1 MRRMTGRAVLLGV
14 VLVSGGCESG
24 RIAMPPQDQPVIVG
38 SADVGR
44 LVSPGRAAEQQAEI
58 TAALRDALVELQG
71 VAAELAE
78 APPAVRTQLRTV
90 PGGMSAK
97 MQADIDAARAHLEAT
112 GIATAEHRALLLR
125 LRGVVSAID
134 GMLK

>member
-1 MRRMTGRAVLLGV
+1 MGSKIGRAVLLGV
-14 VLVSGGCESG
+14 VLVSGGCDSG

-38 SADVGR
+38 SAEAGK
-44 LVSPGRAAEQQAEI
+44 LVSPGRVAEQQAEI
-58 TAALRDALVELQG
+58 TAELRDALVELQG

-78 APPAVRTQLRTV
+78 APPQVRAHLRAV
-90 PGGMSAK
+90 PGGMTAR

-125 LRGVVSAID
+125 LRAAVSAID
-134 GMLK
+134 GVLK

>member
-1 MRRMTGRAVLLGV
+1 MGRKTGRAVLLGV

-38 SADVGR
+38 SAEVGR
-44 LVSPGRAAEQQAEI
+44 LVSPGRVAEQQAEI
-58 TAALRDALVELQG
+58 TAELRDALVELQG

-78 APPAVRTQLRTV
+78 APPQVRAQLRAV
-90 PGGMSAK
+90 PGGMTAR
-97 MQADIDAARAHLEAT
+97 MQADIDAARTNLEAT

-125 LRGVVSAID
+125 LRAAVSAID
-134 GMLK
+134 GVLK